1 MEMMGHD
8 VGLDGVREEERK
20 TKGDPEVWA
29 P

>member
-1 MEMMGHD
+1 MEMTGHD
-8 VGLDGVREEERK
+8 VGLDGVREEERR